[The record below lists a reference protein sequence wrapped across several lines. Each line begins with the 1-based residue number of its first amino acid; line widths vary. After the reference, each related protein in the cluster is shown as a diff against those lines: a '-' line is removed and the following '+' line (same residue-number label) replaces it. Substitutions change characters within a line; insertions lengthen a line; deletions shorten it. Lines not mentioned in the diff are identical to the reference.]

1 MHSLINRFILDK
13 NKQIFVIICYF
24 LLQVQSEASEV
35 LDLAD
40 VLETL
45 VDFTLL
51 MRICPK
57 LKKIYKYKENNK
69 LIY

>member
-1 MHSLINRFILDK
+1 MHSLINRFILDI

-35 LDLAD
+35 LDLAN

-45 VDFTLL
+45 VDITLII
-51 MRICPK
+51 RISPK
-57 LKKIYKYKENNK
+57 LQEYTNIKKIIN
-69 LIY
+69 

>member
-1 MHSLINRFILDK
+1 MHSFINRFILDI

-40 VLETL
+40 ELETL
-45 VDFTLL
+45 VDLTLII
-51 MRICPK
+51 RIRPK
-57 LKKIYKYKENNK
+57 L
-69 LIY
+69 